1 MLASLL
7 VSLTTP
13 ALAQDLVH
21 VGTLEVTY
29 CWSST
34 TFDTRCPRTHVEMWA
49 DDVDATDGDA
59 EVTVVILDNGQ
70 TFEDSAWGTWSMFEK
85 VTRSGA
91 IKDKLRIKF
100 TGDNGVRYTGTL
112 KNHGCYDGRMK
123 TLPSN
128 TSAVAVEGVFRAC
141 EL

>member
-1 MLASLL
+1 MLLSLL
-7 VSLTTP
+7 SLALP
-13 ALAQDLVH
+13 ASAQDQVH

-34 TFDTRCPRTHVEMWA
+34 TFNAACPRTLVELWA
-49 DDVDATDGDA
+49 DSVDAADGDA

-70 TFEDSAWGTWSMFEK
+70 TFEDSAWGTWSMFQK
-85 VTRSGA
+85 TNRNGA

-112 KNHGCYDGRMK
+112 KNHGCYDGKMK

-128 TSAVAVEGVFRAC
+128 VSAVANEGVFRAC